1 MEKYEIEIDELK
13 YYLHDNEKLN
23 EWMKEEINK
32 ADKGNKDKEE
42 MIRKLKRANAELK
55 NQLKDKNKE

>member
-32 ADKGNKDKEE
+32 ADNGNKDKEE
-42 MIRKLKRANAELK
+42 MIRKLKRGNAELK